1 MVKLADVKVVI
12 YVSLIML
19 RRPPRKAT
27 GAAQMACASA
37 LQDFEWRVI
46 PARWT
51 RLVAASRKLH
61 AIVNAEQEDLETRS
75 PSRFAPGG
83 STRP

>member
-1 MVKLADVKVVI
+1 
-12 YVSLIML
+12 
-19 RRPPRKAT
+19 
-27 GAAQMACASA
+27 MACASA

>member
-1 MVKLADVKVVI
+1 MTPMVKLADVQVVI
-12 YVSLIML
+12 YARRML
-19 RRPPRKAT
+19 RFHSRRKVT

-37 LQDFEWRVI
+37 LQDFEWRAM

-61 AIVNAEQEDLETRS
+61 AIVNAEREDLET
-75 PSRFAPGG
+75 
-83 STRP
+83 

>member
-12 YVSLIML
+12 YASRML
-19 RRPPRKAT
+19 RFHSPRKAT